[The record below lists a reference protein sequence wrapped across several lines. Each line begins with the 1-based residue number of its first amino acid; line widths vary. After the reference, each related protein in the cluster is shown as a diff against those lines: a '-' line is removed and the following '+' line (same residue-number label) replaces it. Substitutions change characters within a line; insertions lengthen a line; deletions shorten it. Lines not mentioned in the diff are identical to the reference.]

1 MEKIGIEPATIL
13 SGRSTAPTDTG
24 LPYPTKSPKANLVD
38 GSSLGDDNVAG
49 VLDDGHAIGVE
60 QLAVAFAALAELEL
74 EASLLV
80 ENLIGKDWISRLRRL
95 VDTSLD

>member
-1 MEKIGIEPATIL
+1 MV
-13 SGRSTAPTDTG
+13 TG
-24 LPYPTKSPKANLVD
+24 LTNFNQSPKANLVD

-74 EASLLV
+74 EAALLV
-80 ENLIGKDWISRLRRL
+80 ENLIGKDWNGRLRRL